1 MTLKEQL
8 TQEVNSRYPNGR
20 GYIGSQ
26 HDAFIEGAMWVIEKM
41 KKLK

>member
-1 MTLKEQL
+1 MTLIEQL

-41 KKLK
+41 KDLK